1 MNWGKWI
8 VVSFVLFAMFIGTL
22 VVFCVRQD
30 SPLVSQQYYQEEL
43 DYQNQIER
51 IENANA
57 LAESPEITIVNDSL
71 RITYI
76 RFSEMENG
84 KIKLFRPSDPRL
96 DRQYDLLNSTQ
107 ESQAFSI
114 GDLQKG
120 LYKARLLWEQ
130 DGKEFYIE
138 KTIVI

>member
-1 MNWGKWI
+1 MNWGRWI
-8 VVSFVLFAMFIGTL
+8 IVSFILFAMFIGTL
-22 VVFCVRQD
+22 VVICVRQD
-30 SPLVSQQYYQEEL
+30 TPLVSKQYYQEEL
-43 DYQNQIER
+43 DYQNQIDR

-57 LAESPEITIVNDSL
+57 LVESPDITIVKDSL

-96 DRQYDLLNSTQ
+96 DRQYDVPSSTQ

-114 GDLQKG
+114 RDLQKG

-130 DGKEFYIE
+130 DGKEFYLE
-138 KTIVI
+138 KTIVL

>member
-8 VVSFVLFAMFIGTL
+8 VVSFIMFTMFIGTL
-22 VVFCVRQD
+22 VVICVRQD
-30 SPLVSQQYYQEEL
+30 ITLVSKQYYREEL

-51 IENANA
+51 IENTNA
-57 LAESPEITIVNDSL
+57 LAESPDITIVNDSL
-71 RITYI
+71 RITYV
-76 RFSEMENG
+76 RFRNMENG
-84 KIKLFRPSDPRL
+84 QLKLFRPSDPRL

-107 ESQAFSI
+107 QSQAFSI

-120 LYKARLLWEQ
+120 LYKARLFWEQ
-130 DGKEFYIE
+130 DGKEFYLE